1 MPQLKDGTKYIKDF
15 CGNKDNIIKLTAES
29 DGSYKAAEPVDIN
42 DNAAYDSPV
51 DFTAPTLKYTQLSR
65 RRPVAGCVRAF
76 SRLRLQT
83 GQTTASPWQ
92 ASTISMSTRRK
103 MAAAM
108 RRYSK

>member
-51 DFTAPTLKYTQLSR
+51 DFTAPTLKYFRDS
-65 RRPVAGCVRAF
+65 GY
-76 SRLRLQT
+76 RLDRQRHHR
-83 GQTTASPWQ
+83 GKHQQFP
-92 ASTISMSTRRK
+92 
-103 MAAAM
+103 
-108 RRYSK
+108 

>member
-65 RRPVAGCVRAF
+65 RRPVAGCVPAGARGRHLPAAGRVLHRAQ
-76 SRLRLQT
+76 RPCR
-83 GQTTASPWQ
+83 
-92 ASTISMSTRRK
+92 
-103 MAAAM
+103 
-108 RRYSK
+108 

>member
-29 DGSYKAAEPVDIN
+29 VGSYKAAEPVDIN

-65 RRPVAGCVRAF
+65 RRPVAGCVWASWLTRAIAPTMAC
-76 SRLRLQT
+76 SPMLT
-83 GQTTASPWQ
+83 NWCTAQHP
-92 ASTISMSTRRK
+92 AR
-103 MAAAM
+103 MA
-108 RRYSK
+108 